1 MSRMLQHQQKRQ
13 LLQSLPFE
21 FADHPNRTTH
31 NLTHKFHRG
40 QESTRVL
47 NTYEYCTCSPF
58 NFK

>member
-21 FADHPNRTTH
+21 FTDHPNRTTQ

-40 QESTRVL
+40 QKSTRIL
-47 NTYEYCTCSPF
+47 NTEYV
-58 NFK
+58 